1 MVKVWLTQKTASMVK
16 FHQRPNENIHQTV
29 KRLLSEK
36 VAVEHRCP
44 DEFVWF
50 GRLTMM
56 ERVDAI
62 ELKSGD
68 VEVSIPFLGEIR

>member
-1 MVKVWLTQKTASMVK
+1 
-16 FHQRPNENIHQTV
+16 V
-29 KRLLSEK
+29 KRLLAEK
-36 VAVEHRCP
+36 VSAEHRCP

-50 GRLTMM
+50 GRLTMT

-68 VEVSIPFLGEIR
+68 VEVSIPFLGEIH